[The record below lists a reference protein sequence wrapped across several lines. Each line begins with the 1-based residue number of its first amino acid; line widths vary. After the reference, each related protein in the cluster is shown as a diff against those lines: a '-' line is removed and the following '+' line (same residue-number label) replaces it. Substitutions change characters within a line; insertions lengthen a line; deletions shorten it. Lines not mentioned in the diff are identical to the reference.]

1 MSGRA
6 DWSDE
11 QLMAAVAA
19 GDPGALSDLYD
30 RHAPMVMGFAVRLLG
45 EPALAEEAV
54 QETFWRVWRNAA
66 TYQRERAPFTA
77 WLFTIAR
84 RLCIDMLRR
93 SRSMSVA
100 DESLEALPDPGPDVA
115 ERVGGALEQA
125 QVRAALSA
133 LPSEQRRVLELA
145 YFRGL
150 THHEIAQAMGEPLG
164 TIHTRARLGL
174 QKLRA
179 MLLSQGIEW

>member
-1 MSGRA
+1 MSSLY

-11 QLMAAVAA
+11 QLVAEAAA
-19 GDPGALSDLYD
+19 GETGALSTLYD
-30 RHAPMVMGFAVRLLG
+30 RHAPAVMGFAVRLLG

-66 TYQRERAPFTA
+66 AYQRERAPFTV
-77 WLFTIAR
+77 WLFAIAR

-93 SRSMSVA
+93 RRAALVD
-100 DESLEALPDPGPDVA
+100 DEVLEALPDPGADVT
-115 ERVGGALEQA
+115 EQVSGALEHA
-125 QVRAALSA
+125 QVRAALSS
-133 LPSEQRRVLELA
+133 LPAEQRRVLELA

-150 THHEIAQAMGEPLG
+150 THHEIAQTTSEPLG

-179 MLLSQGIEW
+179 VLLKQGIES

>member
-1 MSGRA
+1 MSGLQE
-6 DWSDE
+6 WSDE
-11 QLMAAVAA
+11 QLIAAAA
-19 GDPGALSDLYD
+19 GGDAGALSALYD
-30 RHAPMVMGFAVRLLG
+30 RHAPAVMGFSVRVLG

-66 TYQRERAPFTA
+66 SFQRERAPFTA
-77 WLFTIAR
+77 WLFAIAR

-93 SRSMSVA
+93 HRPTPMD
-100 DESLEALPDPGPDVA
+100 DEALEAVPDPGPDVV
-115 ERVGGALEQA
+115 EQVSGAVEHR
-125 QVRAALSA
+125 QVRAALKS
-133 LPSEQRRVLELA
+133 LPLEQQRVLELA

-150 THHEIAQAMGEPLG
+150 THHEIAQRLGEPVG

-179 MLLSQGIEW
+179 VLLRAGLDR

>member
-1 MSGRA
+1 MSGQQ
-6 DWSDE
+6 DWSDG
-11 QLMAAVAA
+11 QLIAAAA
-19 GDPGALSDLYD
+19 IGDAAALAVLYD
-30 RHAPMVMGFAVRLLG
+30 RHVPAVMGFAVRVLG

-66 TYQRERAPFTA
+66 SYQRERAPFTA
-77 WLFTIAR
+77 WLFAIAR
-84 RLCIDMLRR
+84 RLCIDMLRQR
-93 SRSMSVA
+93 RTAPVP
-100 DESLEALPDPGPDVA
+100 DEALETLPDPGPDVA
-115 ERVGGALEQA
+115 EKVSGALEHRR
-125 QVRAALSA
+125 VRAALES

-150 THHEIAQAMGEPLG
+150 THHEIAQALREPLG

-179 MLLSQGIEW
+179 VLLREGIDR